1 MLSEIGVDIFR
12 PFDFLGPEETEES
25 RGYFMFAKMLTSMWE
40 PFLPSACYS
49 GDGNSEFESDDDD
62 YDDDGHDEDDKYG
75 TERHSN
81 RSE

>member
-49 GDGNSEFESDDDD
+49 GDGNDDNC
-62 YDDDGHDEDDKYG
+62 DDDGHDEDDKYG
-75 TERHSN
+75 TKRHSN
-81 RSE
+81 RSEGS